1 MATSNTKFKVENGL
15 DVVGTANVSGTL
27 RVDGDLSVG
36 GNLAVAL
43 TVAGDIKPTANHS
56 YNLGNTTFRWS
67 VLGSSG
73 DFSNNLAVTGDTTLN
88 NAAVANLVPSQNN
101 QPLGSSVRRWA
112 LVANT
117 INTLT
122 ANVTTALTISP
133 SSVSFN
139 ALSGV
144 NGTTEVI
151 TTDSNHGF
159 ANGDFV
165 QYVVAAGNT
174 AVSGLSNGSYY
185 YVVGANAT
193 TGLQLASSYGGAAL
207 NLTAGINQTGH
218 TLVLAELFA
227 NASQI
232 TAPLSTVLVGPLR
245 TTNNLTVDGSATIS
259 GISSFVGN
267 VAFDTDLLF
276 LDAVNNRVGIKNTSP
291 SASDLLTIS
300 GNTVVTGLNAAVRFL
315 STNATHN
322 GSVMVAGNT
331 TNTRLTLTTYET
343 NATASD
349 GGFAFNAAN
358 ATTTTS
364 VLAFNQ
370 LNFQYKSGNVAHAG
384 NFGIF
389 DSSGTRLGP

>member
-1 MATSNTKFKVENGL
+1 MPTSNTKFKVENGL

-43 TVAGDIKPTANHS
+43 TVAGDIKPTANHI

-67 VLGSSG
+67 LVGSSG
-73 DFSNNLAVTGDTTLN
+73 EFSNTLSVTGATTLN
-88 NAAVANLVPSQNN
+88 TATVVSLLPSANND
-101 QPLGSSVRRWA
+101 PLGSSTRRWA

-117 INTLT
+117 IDTIT
-122 ANVTTALTISP
+122 ANVTTALTVSP

-139 ALSGV
+139 PSAV

-151 TTDSNHGF
+151 TTLTNHGF
-159 ANGDFV
+159 VNGDFV
-165 QYVVAAGNT
+165 QYIVAAGNT

-185 YVVGANAT
+185 HVVGANAT
-193 TGLQLASSYGGAAL
+193 TGLQLALSYGGTAI
-207 NLTAGINQTGH
+207 NLAAGINQTGH
-218 TLVLAELFA
+218 TLILTDFFA

-232 TAPLSTVLVGPLR
+232 TAPLSTVLVGSLR
-245 TTNNLTVDGSATIS
+245 STGSLTVDTSSTFS
-259 GISSFVGN
+259 GISAFVGN
-267 VAFDTDLLF
+267 VAFDTDLLV
-276 LDAVNNRVGIKNTSP
+276 LDAFNNRIGIKNTSP
-291 SASDLLTIS
+291 SVTDLLTIS
-300 GNTVVTGLNAAVRFL
+300 GNTVVTGLNTAVRFL

-331 TNTRLTLTTYET
+331 TNTRLTLTTYEA

-349 GGFAFNAAN
+349 GGFLFNAVN

-370 LNFQYKSGNVAHAG
+370 LSFQYKSGDVVHSG

-389 DSSGTRLGP
+389 DTSGTRLGP